1 MPEGRESPK
10 PEDQSDRQ
18 VGQTSHG
25 QGTDDASNKG
35 KVNEEQLKNLSSNPK
50 GPLEDEAK
58 AKLAKN

>member
-35 KVNEEQLKNLSSNPK
+35 KVNEEQLKVSRESRTLGMHPC
-50 GPLEDEAK
+50 
-58 AKLAKN
+58 